1 MKAAEFVIKL
11 ILYFLVSTVTLFLI
25 ERSISAYQRGP
36 EVFDIDSY
44 SFVMAVLFMPL
55 FQFILV
61 SVLALL
67 VKFRP
72 IVFEGRRHNWL
83 TYVILALAIVVVVTT
98 VIGFKTI
105 TVGSFFTF
113 WFIANYVM
121 FGRFFINKDT

>member
-72 IVFEGRRHNWL
+72 IVFEGIRHNWL
-83 TYVILALAIVVVVTT
+83 TYVILTLAIVVVV
-98 VIGFKTI
+98 FPPLK
-105 TVGSFFTF
+105 
-113 WFIANYVM
+113 
-121 FGRFFINKDT
+121 